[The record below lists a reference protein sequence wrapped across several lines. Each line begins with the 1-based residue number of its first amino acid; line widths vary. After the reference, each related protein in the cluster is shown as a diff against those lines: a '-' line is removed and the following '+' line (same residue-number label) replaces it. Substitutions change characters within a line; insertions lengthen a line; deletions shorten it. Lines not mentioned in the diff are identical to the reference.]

1 MEIGM
6 GEDRIRSPEQWAPW
20 IDAPDPPEPPMMPE
34 QLQKMSDGVRELL
47 AQPARNSSGPLP
59 MKTLDQIYEE
69 IIAAFLR
76 AHPTLTRE
84 QVEKEFES
92 FF

>member
-1 MEIGM
+1 M
-6 GEDRIRSPEQWAPW
+6 RIK
-20 IDAPDPPEPPMMPE
+20 PDGSLDPD
-34 QLQKMSDGVRELL
+34 QQD
-47 AQPARNSSGPLP
+47 PLP

-76 AHPTLTRE
+76 THPTLTRE
-84 QVEKEFES
+84 QVEKEFEG

>member
-1 MEIGM
+1 MRLKPDDSLDL
-6 GEDRIRSPEQWAPW
+6 DRR
-20 IDAPDPPEPPMMPE
+20 DPP
-34 QLQKMSDGVRELL
+34 S
-47 AQPARNSSGPLP
+47 